1 MNNYK
6 TKVLLKK
13 KNIQLFLNKKSNF
26 DKRKIIQMSYD
37 IRSGHAIKIFSKRK
51 VFFKKYIDE
60 VVSLISKN
68 FFGVKTI
75 LDCGSGEL
83 LTTNLLSEKMKG
95 LDKLYCFD
103 FSFKRLLDGK
113 NFSNKVSFK
122 SKSKLEIFCADM
134 FNIPLP
140 DNSIDLITTF
150 QSLEPNGSYELKL
163 IKELLRV
170 SKKGLFL
177 MEPDYENANLKQ
189 KKRMRKFNYVKNL
202 PKVFENLKVKF
213 KVIQMKNNGNNL
225 NRCSAFIVYKKKTKK
240 NNKPYFIDPANKKK
254 LNKMKDFLYEK
265 DDGNLYFS
273 FKSIPILIKEKA
285 LFAPFLK

>member
-1 MNNYK
+1 MNNYS

-13 KNIQLFLNKKSNF
+13 KNIQLFLNKKTNL

-51 VFFKKYIDE
+51 VFFKKYINE
-60 VVSLISKN
+60 VVNLISKN
-68 FFGVKTI
+68 FHGVKTI

-83 LTTNLLSEKMKG
+83 LTTNLLSENMKD

-103 FSFKRLLDGK
+103 YSYKRLLDGK

-122 SKSKLEIFCADM
+122 SRNKLEIFCADM

-150 QSLEPNGSYELKL
+150 QSLEPNGSYEYKI

-189 KKRMRKFNYVKNL
+189 KKRMRKFNYIKNL
-202 PKVFENLKVKF
+202 PKVFKKLKVKF
-213 KVIQMKNNGNNL
+213 KVEQMINNGNNL

-240 NNKPYFIDPANKKK
+240 NNKPCFIDPANKKK

-265 DDGNLYFS
+265 NDGNLYFS

-285 LFAPFLK
+285 LFVPFLK